1 MVRLCNLV
9 ATAATALAL
18 ECHPEGPLVPRPRQ
32 LDKSATF
39 QRALSS
45 LTAILDAAFEGT
57 IRAGFDTQ
65 NTSLSFGIV
74 SFDQSQTD
82 IPIWEYHHLS
92 PENVNGTK
100 SINRRSQYLIGSISK
115 AITVCPWRRKTARC
129 TLHRH
134 MTSDKNRMPSC
145 YAAASMSTTPLP
157 STSPLWPMTSP

>member
-39 QRALSS
+39 RRALSN
-45 LTAILDAAFEGT
+45 LTATLDAAFEGT

-92 PENVNGTK
+92 PENANGTK
-100 SINRRSQYLIGSISK
+100 SIDRQSQYLIGSVSK
-115 AITVCPWRRKTARC
+115 AITVGMHGLTKG
-129 TLHRH
+129 LHSAH
-134 MTSDKNRMPSC
+134 DI
-145 YAAASMSTTPLP
+145 
-157 STSPLWPMTSP
+157 